1 MLERMEKQNR
11 IFSGFDADAIDR
23 TTAADLA
30 EVGSD
35 KWTRYPGCIGA
46 FIAEMDYGL
55 APCIQQAIDSAC
67 DHCKLGYIPE
77 PWKRRVA
84 EACAGWQK
92 SHYGWDVDPDIIRVV
107 PDVLEAYEIFLRELV
122 GAGNA
127 VVVPT
132 PAYMPFLSVPK
143 LYDVDVIEIEMLQ
156 GTDETTGEREWL
168 FDFDAIERAF
178 AAGMRSCCAI
188 RTIRSARC
196 LRWPR
201 SSGCASWRNGTTCV
215 FSMMRFTRRSCSRG
229 VIFRIRPSARRPRGS
244 L

>member
-143 LYDVDVIEIEMLQ
+143 L
-156 GTDETTGEREWL
+156 TT
-168 FDFDAIERAF
+168 
-178 AAGMRSCCAI
+178 S
-188 RTIRSARC
+188 T
-196 LRWPR
+196 
-201 SSGCASWRNGTTCV
+201 
-215 FSMMRFTRRSCSRG
+215 
-229 VIFRIRPSARRPRGS
+229 
-244 L
+244 